1 MMIIPLGLSLLKA
14 SSDLT
19 RELHASRVFTLTDG
33 ALLFDLAPR
42 RVWLFSLQR
51 LPQTSLAGAELS
63 ALDILSVPL
72 FLRLLLGFHRSVP
85 WKGVTLCATLWS
97 PDFPL
102 GDLSKLPTF

>member
-1 MMIIPLGLSLLKA
+1 MIIPLGLSLLKA

-19 RELHASRVFTLTDG
+19 RELHASRALILADS

-51 LPQTSLAGAELS
+51 LPQSSLAGAELN

-72 FLRLLLGFHRSVP
+72 FLKFFLSLLSFH
-85 WKGVTLCATLWS
+85 
-97 PDFPL
+97 
-102 GDLSKLPTF
+102 